1 MQATS
6 TSSGSA
12 NSASKGSNALASATP
27 AATTRAGATSH
38 PFAGRVSAAVLTID
52 GLGHHAVVF
61 GPALTQPSGEPSHGG
76 SPPPRLDSQEDRR
89 TREDSSADRNP
100 RTDRSAQPMRDGVRH
115 QPRRP
120 RHDGRTSD
128 EPDQRRRQPLAP
140 GVAEVPP

>member
-12 NSASKGSNALASATP
+12 NSASKGSNALATATP
-27 AATTRAGATSH
+27 AATTRVGATSH

-76 SPPPRLDSQEDRR
+76 RPPPPLHSQEESR
-89 TREDSSADRNP
+89 TGEDSSADRNP
-100 RTDRSAQPMRDGVRH
+100 RTNRSRQPMRDGFRY
-115 QPRRP
+115 QPRRS
-120 RHDGRTSD
+120 RHDG
-128 EPDQRRRQPLAP
+128 
-140 GVAEVPP
+140 